1 MNPER
6 ALRYERYYGRW
17 KPATPEEERSAKRHV
32 IQGLSGLLP
41 LDKSLPLLDM
51 GCGSGLILEALAE
64 EGYPMAQGVD
74 RCEALVQEAQAKG
87 LKVTRQEVL
96 PFLLSHQGEFGAV
109 LAFDLLEHLP
119 REEQIPV
126 VEAVREAL
134 RPGGVFLCTVPNANS
149 ALASRWRYNDWTHT
163 CSFTE
168 HSLDF
173 LLFHGGFPDP
183 QVRPWESVKPP
194 PLRWLPKR
202 STLRWLLRGLFRF
215 KRRLLFAAEL
225 GWPEGGKIPLSLGL
239 LGVARRP
246 EE

>member
-1 MNPER
+1 MNRER
-6 ALRYERYYGRW
+6 ALNYERYYRRW
-17 KPATPEEERSAKRHV
+17 KPETPEAERSAKKHV
-32 IQGLSGLLP
+32 MEGLSGLLP
-41 LDKSLPLLDM
+41 PDKSLPLLDM
-51 GCGSGLILEALAE
+51 GCGSGLILEALVQ
-64 EGYPMAQGVD
+64 EGYRGAEGVD
-74 RCEALVQEAQAKG
+74 RCEALVREAQAKG
-87 LKVTRQEVL
+87 LKVTGQEVL
-96 PFLLSHQGEFGAV
+96 PFLLSHEGEFGAV

-126 VEAVREAL
+126 VEAVKEAL
-134 RPGGVFLCTVPNANS
+134 RPGGVFLCTVTNANS

-173 LLFHGGFPDP
+173 LLFHGGFPNP
-183 QVRPWESVKPP
+183 QVLPWESVKPP
-194 PLRWLPKR
+194 SFRWFSKRATFRWILR
-202 STLRWLLRGLFRF
+202 SLFRF